1 MSRKETSIALIL
13 VLLTLALSACAR
25 TPAAE
30 PVGEPEVETESAF
43 PVTVVDG
50 LGTEVTIEA
59 APQRIVSMTLGTDE
73 LLLDLVGPE
82 RLAAVTYLAAD
93 ATTSNIAGR
102 PELAEIEAVVEP
114 NPSPEQIIALE
125 PDLVFVASFTE
136 ATVIEQLRGAGL
148 PVFAVSF
155 FSSIEAMQD
164 NILTIG
170 EVVGEAAGAEAI
182 VAQMDAQLAQIEQA
196 LEPAGDAL
204 PGVLYLSTGGWVA
217 GSESTVDDIIRRAG
231 GANVAGD
238 LVDWQQISEEALIE
252 LNPDVVVLSP
262 YVLDEEFVGNPA
274 FQTMAALENGQVF
287 AISDAYMSATSQY
300 IVRGVEVLAHHL
312 HPDLVPAPDYLPE
325 GAAQ

>member
-1 MSRKETSIALIL
+1 MFRKHTTAAFILIL
-13 VLLTLALSACAR
+13 LALVLSACAQ
-25 TPAAE
+25 TPPAAE
-30 PVGEPEVETESAF
+30 PAGEPEAEAESAF

-50 LGTEVTIEA
+50 LGTEVTVES

-73 LLLDLVGPE
+73 LLLDLVGPQ

-102 PELAEIEAVVEP
+102 PELAEIETVVEP

-136 ATVIEQLRGAGL
+136 ATVIDQLRGAGL

-164 NILTIG
+164 NILAIG
-170 EVVGEAAGAEAI
+170 ELVGEVAGAEAI
-182 VAQMDAQLAQIEQA
+182 VAQMDAQLAQVEQA
-196 LEPAGDAL
+196 LEPAGDDL

-231 GANVAGD
+231 GVNVASD
-238 LVDWQQISEEALIE
+238 LIDWQQISEETLIE

-262 YVLDEEFVGNPA
+262 YVMDEEFTGNPA

-312 HPDLVPAPDYLPE
+312 HPDLMPAPDYLPE
-325 GAAQ
+325 E